1 MKRIQKNDMAVV
13 IAGNDAGK
21 TGKVLRLIPKDKK
34 IVVEGINLVYKHV
47 RRSQQNPQGGRIQKE
62 APISASNVM
71 PFCEKCDKGVKVRYE
86 VEKDEKRR
94 VCRTCGSPLVAAK

>member
-1 MKRIQKNDMAVV
+1 MKRIKRNDLAMV

-62 APISASNVM
+62 APINASNVM
-71 PFCEKCDKGVKVRYE
+71 PYCEKCEKGVRVRFE
-86 VEKDEKRR
+86 IEKETKRR
-94 VCRTCGSPLVAAK
+94 VCRICGTPFAAAK